1 MTALD
6 EAHAAMEAAPGED
19 AARLRFYERVADAEL
34 TVLLEREAEG
44 DRMAPRVFEVEGAG
58 YVLAFDLPERLT
70 DFTGG
75 ISASATLSGR
85 ALAGLLAGEGL
96 GLGLNLEVAPSSL
109 LLPPEAVA
117 WLAATLG
124 EGPAEAEA
132 RIEEVRPPGALPA
145 ALLQGLDAKLRGA
158 AGLARTAWLVTAL
171 YADGSRGSLLAF
183 VEVVPGA
190 EAALAGAVR
199 EALVF
204 SGIEA
209 GALDVAFF
217 AASAPVAAAL
227 ARHGLRIDLPA
238 REEGLIPVVPGSD
251 PDRPPRLR

>member
-19 AARLRFYERVADAEL
+19 APRLRFYERVADAEL
-34 TVLLEREAEG
+34 TVLLEREATG
-44 DRMAPRVFEVEGAG
+44 DRIAPRVFEVEGAG

-70 DFTGG
+70 DFTGE

-85 ALAGLLAGEGL
+85 ALAALLAGEGL

-109 LLPPEAVA
+109 LLPPDAVA

-132 RIEEVRPPGALPA
+132 RIEEVRPPGALPP
-145 ALLQGLDAKLRGA
+145 ALFEGLDAKLRGA
-158 AGLARTAWLVTAL
+158 AGLARSAYLVTAL
-171 YADGSRGSLLAF
+171 YADGTRGSLLAF
-183 VEVVPGA
+183 VEALPGA
-190 EAALAGAVR
+190 EPALAGAVR

-227 ARHGLRIDLPA
+227 ARHGLRIDLPD
-238 REEGLIPVVPGSD
+238 REEGLIPVAPGSD